1 MDETKLWLKI
11 SGSINYYLQSYSN
24 RMTNEELLE
33 DYLDYA
39 LPDIDGNGVYTYLDK
54 QNLDRIIV
62 DVAIIDRAKV
72 AFMERLEKR
81 RVNEKPI
88 KEEIKI
94 LADVIDFSNYIK

>member
-39 LPDIDGNGVYTYLDK
+39 LPDIDGNGVYGKT
-54 QNLDRIIV
+54 
-62 DVAIIDRAKV
+62 
-72 AFMERLEKR
+72 
-81 RVNEKPI
+81 
-88 KEEIKI
+88 
-94 LADVIDFSNYIK
+94 